1 MKRRRFGS
9 RGRRQQA
16 SIRKVD
22 VHTLK
27 VTYSSLDGK
36 VRRENTFV
44 LNANGKSIS
53 ENGRDACAFG
63 FKDDVYAAHVVGGV
77 GTDRAAQ
84 VSDEI
89 GRCGGHSAHSRAV
102 MVGGIT
108 RFNYRAGSPQVLC
121 LKDRVC
127 KVCIALS

>member
-1 MKRRRFGS
+1 MPITSSWTCEEAEVRAS
-9 RGRRQQA
+9 RQQA

-53 ENGRDACAFG
+53 CPPTAPCRSRPSRD
-63 FKDDVYAAHVVGGV
+63 
-77 GTDRAAQ
+77 
-84 VSDEI
+84 
-89 GRCGGHSAHSRAV
+89 
-102 MVGGIT
+102 
-108 RFNYRAGSPQVLC
+108 N
-121 LKDRVC
+121 
-127 KVCIALS
+127 